1 MFMNNFRVLLTIKTF
16 PLKILLFVLIIC
28 YLELTVIIRSLIK
41 TEKRLGGGGA
51 ERITVD

>member
-16 PLKILLFVLIIC
+16 SLKILLFVLIIC
-28 YLELTVIIRSLIK
+28 YLEVTVIIRSLI
-41 TEKRLGGGGA
+41 RRGWGGGA